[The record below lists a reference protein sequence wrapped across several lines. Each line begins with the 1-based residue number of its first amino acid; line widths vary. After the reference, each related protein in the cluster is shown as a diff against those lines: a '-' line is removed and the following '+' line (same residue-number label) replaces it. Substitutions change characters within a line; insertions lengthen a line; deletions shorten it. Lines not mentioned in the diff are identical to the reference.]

1 MSQTPQTIR
10 VGVVGLGMGRHHA
23 EQYRRVPECELVA
36 LCDTDELRLKHVA
49 EQMAV
54 TRTWTDPHALF
65 ASGEVD
71 AVSIATPNTT
81 HHPLTMAALEAG
93 LDVLCEKP
101 MAMNTTEAQQ
111 MLDAAQSRG
120 RKLAIHFN
128 HRMAASIRYIARF
141 AHKGELGDIYFA
153 RAVWH
158 RRRGIPAR
166 PSFVHKATA
175 GGGCL
180 IDLGVHMLDQALYVM
195 GFPRVVSVTAKT
207 YRKFDKKLVPDLE
220 MDVEDFAVAMIR
232 FATGAMLEMEIS
244 WASHHHHPEQI
255 VLQVYGTEGGAL
267 RRTEDYKDLEV
278 SVHRNEHDGL
288 TSSRMV
294 RPPRDMA
301 SVQADFIAAIRE
313 DREPLCNAE
322 HGVRAMQILDAIY
335 ESSRT
340 GREVRMDD

>member
-1 MSQTPQTIR
+1 MSQTARPIR
-10 VGVVGLGMGRHHA
+10 VGVVGMGMGRHHA

-36 LCDTDELRLKHVA
+36 LCDVDELRLKHVA

-54 TRTWTDPHALF
+54 TRTFTDPLEMF

-81 HHPLTMAALEAG
+81 HHPLTMAALEKG

-101 MAMNTTEAQQ
+101 MAMDAQQARQ

-128 HRMAASIRYIARF
+128 HRMAASVRYIARY
-141 AHKGELGDIYFA
+141 AHAGDLGDIYFT

-166 PSFVHKATA
+166 PTFVRKETA

-195 GFPRVVSVTAKT
+195 GFPRVSAVTAKT
-207 YRKFDKKLVPDLE
+207 HRKFDRQLVPHLD

-232 FATGAMLEMEIS
+232 FANGAMLELEIS
-244 WASHHHHPEQI
+244 WASHHDHPEQI
-255 VLQVYGTEGGAL
+255 MLQVYGTKGGAL

-278 SVHRNEHDGL
+278 SIHRSEHEGL
-288 TSSRMV
+288 TSTRMV

-301 SVQADFIAAIRE
+301 SVQADFIRAIRE
-313 DREPLCNAE
+313 DREPLCNGE
-322 HGVRAMQILDAIY
+322 HGLVAMQIIDAIY

-340 GREVRMDD
+340 GREVPIE